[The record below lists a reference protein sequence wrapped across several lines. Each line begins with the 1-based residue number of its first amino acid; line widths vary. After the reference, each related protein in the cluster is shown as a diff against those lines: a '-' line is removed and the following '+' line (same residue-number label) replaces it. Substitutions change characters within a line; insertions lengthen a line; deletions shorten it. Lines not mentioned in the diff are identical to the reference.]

1 MNKEEDEKINIERKR
16 AIGESMPR
24 LHNISNFLTERHLPE
39 VLHQLKLAGVN
50 IKGRKLRGY
59 RLFNA
64 VRGQNVLQVVFLN
77 LALPIVVTNIL
88 RKYGCN
94 LRNEFKSNI
103 AHAHSTLLS
112 DREFFLLKEWQK
124 ELVRKLGE
132 VILEVEIIGIIAISN
147 ENDICL
153 GLEVEVPGN
162 KELRDK
168 FKYRAMVNP
177 HITTSHMWRKDYH
190 EKLELIV
197 FNSTGIRD
205 EYLYFL
211 SKDKQNQIRPVQKA
225 VQKEAVQKRAV
236 KVKAVHEPAVQGMD
250 IEHQKLLIKK
260 LLLLKLEEKKEEE
273 TSPATGLKVL
283 K

>member
-1 MNKEEDEKINIERKR
+1 M
-16 AIGESMPR
+16 
-24 LHNISNFLTERHLPE
+24 
-39 VLHQLKLAGVN
+39 
-50 IKGRKLRGY
+50 KGRKLRGY

-168 FKYRAMVNP
+168 FKYACAKYSSVHQRVQYAGGVAERNCQEVG
-177 HITTSHMWRKDYH
+177 R
-190 EKLELIV
+190 
-197 FNSTGIRD
+197 RD
-205 EYLYFL
+205 HRGCQEVGRR
-211 SKDKQNQIRPVQKA
+211 DHR
-225 VQKEAVQKRAV
+225 
-236 KVKAVHEPAVQGMD
+236 G
-250 IEHQKLLIKK
+250 
-260 LLLLKLEEKKEEE
+260 
-273 TSPATGLKVL
+273 
-283 K
+283 